1 MCRAEKQPVEV
12 VCGQC
17 GVDWIVAYLPM
28 ALDDVAKLFAKLT
41 CPRCEATSNNIYV
54 KGGQQ

>member
-12 VCGQC
+12 VCGKC

-28 ALDDVAKLFAKLT
+28 ALDDVARLFANLT
-41 CPRCEATSNNIYV
+41 CPRCETDNKNIYV
-54 KGGQQ
+54 KDGHE